1 MPANWS
7 CIVFD
12 RFLTQTGTT
21 KLTLP
26 EAKSFSTAED
36 VKESSPLDER
46 LKSKHTQQSES
57 H

>member
-7 CIVFD
+7 GIVLD

-21 KLTLP
+21 QLTLP

-36 VKESSPLDER
+36 INESSSLDKP